1 MDFQKEGLGMKKLYA
16 IGEALIDMTP
26 METGKGISEVSAF
39 SPHVG
44 GAPANVLGAYRKLG
58 GDASL
63 ITQVGTDPFGDK
75 IIDLLKEYGIEHDK
89 VKRTDEACTS
99 LAFVALKS
107 DGSREFSFIRKPG
120 ADMLYKPEYI
130 GPDWFSDGYALH
142 FCSVDLGNFPMRD
155 ATEAAINAAGKKGL
169 LISFDPNLRFNL
181 WNSKEELYAA
191 VRKFLG
197 YADIVK
203 ISDEEIEFITG
214 KNNIEDAAG
223 ELFGD
228 YPDLSLIIYTE
239 GKNGQRAYTRNNFAR
254 DTYSE
259 KNAVDTTGA
268 GDAFIG
274 SFLYQLSEG
283 NTGRDELAGL
293 SSDKLR
299 DMLHFSGMYAG
310 KSVRKRGAIPSYPT
324 KEEMELELRSR
335 E

>member
-1 MDFQKEGLGMKKLYA
+1 MKKLYA

-26 METGKGISEVSAF
+26 METGKGISKVDAF
-39 SPHVG
+39 APHVG

-75 IIDLLKEYGIEHDK
+75 IIDLLTEYGIEHDK
-89 VKRTDEACTS
+89 VKRTDDACTS

-107 DGSREFSFIRKPG
+107 DGSREFCFFRKPG

-130 GPDWFSDGYALH
+130 SSDWFSDGYALH
-142 FCSVDLGNFPMRD
+142 FCSVDLGDFPMRD
-155 ATEAAINAAGKKGL
+155 ATEKAINAALEKGL
-169 LISFDPNLRFNL
+169 IISFDPNLRFNL
-181 WNSKEELYAA
+181 WSSKSELYEA

-214 KNNIEDAAG
+214 KSNAEAG
-223 ELFGD
+223 ASELFRD
-228 YPDLSLIIYTE
+228 YPGLRLIVYTE
-239 GKNGQRAYTRNNFAR
+239 GRDGQRAFTRGSSAR
-254 DTYSE
+254 DTYTE
-259 KNAVDTTGA
+259 KRAVDTTGA

-274 SFLYQLSEG
+274 SFLYQLSEK
-283 NTGRDELAGL
+283 NIGREDLDRL
-293 SSDKLR
+293 SEETMKEMLR
-299 DMLHFSGMYAG
+299 FSGMYAG

-324 KEEMELELRSR
+324 RAEMDLPEL
-335 E
+335 